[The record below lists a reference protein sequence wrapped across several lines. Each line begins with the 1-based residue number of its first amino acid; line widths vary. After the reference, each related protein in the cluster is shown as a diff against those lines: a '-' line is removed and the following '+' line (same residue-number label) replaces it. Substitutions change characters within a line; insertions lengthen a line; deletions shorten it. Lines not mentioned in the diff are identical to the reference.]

1 MSAFKLPRPDFSRP
15 NFSRRGL
22 VTAGGLAL
30 GGLALSG
37 CDKISQ
43 SPAALN
49 FVGKAEGLTR
59 RAQRLLQTARP
70 LAREYSPRDISP
82 TFKPN
87 GSIMPDS
94 DDYQAAMA
102 NNFGNWRLAVD
113 GLVNHPLSLS
123 LAQLKAL
130 PARTQIT
137 RHDCVE
143 GWSAI
148 AGWAG
153 VPLGHLLAAAGLQ
166 SHARYAVFHCA
177 DDLEPSLDG
186 SGRYYESIDLVD
198 AFHPQTI
205 LAHTMNGQP
214 LAVPHGAPIR
224 LRVERQ
230 LGYKQAKY
238 VMRVELVDRLD
249 KISGGKGGF
258 WEDRGYEWYAGI

>member
-1 MSAFKLPRPDFSRP
+1 MSPLKLNRPDFSR
-15 NFSRRGL
+15 RGL
-22 VTAGGLAL
+22 IAAGGLAL
-30 GGLALSG
+30 GGLALGG

-43 SPAALN
+43 APSAVD
-49 FVGKAEGLTR
+49 FVGKAEGLTL
-59 RAQRLLQTARP
+59 RAQRLLQISRP
-70 LAREYSPRDISP
+70 LAREYSARDVSP

-87 GSIMPDS
+87 GSIAPDS
-94 DDYQAAMA
+94 DDYQAASA
-102 NNFGNWRLAVD
+102 NNFRDWRLVVN
-113 GLVNHPLSLS
+113 GLVQRPLSLS

-130 PARTQIT
+130 PGRTQIT

-148 AGWAG
+148 AQWTG

-166 SHARYAVFHCA
+166 PHARYAVFHCA
-177 DDLEPSLDG
+177 DDLEPSIDG
-186 SGRYYESIDLVD
+186 SGRYYESIDLID

-238 VMRVELVDRLD
+238 VMSVELVDRLD